1 MIAAQIQGPSW
12 LHALPTRLKLLAL
25 LVSGAALFPLESPVI
40 LAICVGFVV
49 ALYASLG
56 SKGLAQLR
64 LLRPFA
70 FMMAFILALHAFSG
84 TIENGISVVLRLTAM
99 VLLANLVSVT
109 TRMDDMLD
117 AVYPVFL
124 PLKWIGGSPRKP
136 ALAVT
141 LVIRFAPVLLNVYGC
156 LQDAFRARTG
166 RHSSWRLIAPLAL
179 QALKMSENVAEALT
193 ARGGSKGLSNND

>member
-124 PLKWIGGSPRKP
+124 PLK
-136 ALAVT
+136 
-141 LVIRFAPVLLNVYGC
+141 
-156 LQDAFRARTG
+156 
-166 RHSSWRLIAPLAL
+166 
-179 QALKMSENVAEALT
+179 
-193 ARGGSKGLSNND
+193 